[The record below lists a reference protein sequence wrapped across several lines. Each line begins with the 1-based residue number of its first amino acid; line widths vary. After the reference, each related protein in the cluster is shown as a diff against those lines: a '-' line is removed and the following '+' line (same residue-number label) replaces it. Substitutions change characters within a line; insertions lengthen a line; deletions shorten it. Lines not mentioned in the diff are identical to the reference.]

1 MTDDLSAGT
10 GGVRLHVPMPLRW
23 GDLDAFNHVNNTSML
38 KLLEEARIRAF
49 WRSTGE
55 DAEDAPST
63 AVLDSGIEHGVLSL
77 IARQEI
83 EYLRPVPY
91 QRRPLDVQMWFGRIG
106 GSSIEICYEV
116 YSPLGADSDK
126 HETQELYARSSAVLV
141 MVNAESGRPQRL
153 TDEQR
158 VAWTPLLGE
167 PIVYA
172 RRG

>member
-1 MTDDLSAGT
+1 MTDGESAAAGT
-10 GGVRLHVPMPLRW
+10 RLHIPIPLRW

-49 WRSTGE
+49 WRPTHDLDE
-55 DAEDAPST
+55 NVPAT
-63 AVLDSGIEHGVLSL
+63 AVLDSGIEHGALSL

-91 QRRPLDVQMWFGRIG
+91 QRRPLDVHMWFSRIG

-116 YSPLGADSDK
+116 YSPLGD
-126 HETQELYARSSAVLV
+126 EPQELYARSSAVLV
-141 MVNAESGRPQRL
+141 MADADTGRPRRI

-158 VAWTPLLGE
+158 AAWMPFLGD

-172 RRG
+172 RRS